1 MISEKV
7 NNNNTVLNKPNAWAV
22 LVILLV
28 AGITRALPHP
38 PNFAPIAAMALFGG
52 AYLTDRRL
60 AFLLPLVAM
69 MFSDLLLEGLHQLNV
84 REFSGIHNTM
94 FFVYGSMI
102 AISGIGMLLKNRV
115 KPASVVAGSLVASIL
130 FFVVTNFGVYASGLY
145 GTAPTGLIAT
155 YVLGIPFF
163 GPTALG
169 DLFFTGVLFGG
180 FELLKSRMPKY
191 TLAPVRV
198 RK

>member
-7 NNNNTVLNKPNAWAV
+7 NSNSVLNTPNAWAV
-22 LVILLV
+22 LVFLMV

-52 AYLTDRRL
+52 AYLTNRRL
-60 AFLLPLVAM
+60 ALLLPLVAM
-69 MFSDLLLEGLHQLNV
+69 MFSDLLLEGLHQLNL
-84 REFSGIHNTM
+84 REYSGLHNTM

-115 KPASVVAGSLVASIL
+115 RPVSVVAGSLAASIL
-130 FFVVTNFGVYASGLY
+130 FFVITNFGVYASGLY
-145 GTAPTGLIAT
+145 GTEPTGLLAT

-180 FELLKSRMPKY
+180 FELLKSRMPEY
-191 TLAPVRV
+191 SLVRV
-198 RK
+198 RARK

>member
-1 MISEKV
+1 MISEKA
-7 NNNNTVLNKPNAWAV
+7 NSNSVLNKPNAWAV
-22 LVILLV
+22 LVFLLV
-28 AGITRALPHP
+28 AGVTRALPHP

-52 AYLTDRRL
+52 AYLTNRRL
-60 AFLLPLVAM
+60 ALLLPLVAM
-69 MFSDLLLEGLHQLNV
+69 MFSDLLLEGLYQLNL
-84 REFSGIHNTM
+84 REYSGLHNTM

-115 KPASVVAGSLVASIL
+115 KPIPLVAASLSASVL
-130 FFVVTNFGVYASGLY
+130 FFLITNFGVYASGLY
-145 GTAPTGLIAT
+145 GTEVTGLLAT

-180 FELLKSRMPKY
+180 FELLKSRVPEY
-191 TLAPVRV
+191 SLVRV
-198 RK
+198 RARK

>member
-1 MISEKV
+1 MISEKM
-7 NNNNTVLNKPNAWAV
+7 NNNSVLNKPNAWAV
-22 LVILLV
+22 LVFLLV

-52 AYLTDRRL
+52 AYLTDRKL

-69 MFSDLLLEGLHQLNV
+69 MFSDLLLEGLYQLNLH
-84 REFSGIHNTM
+84 EYSGLHNTM

-115 KPASVVAGSLVASIL
+115 KPISLVAASFSASVL
-130 FFVVTNFGVYASGLY
+130 FFIVTNFGVYASGLY
-145 GTAPTGLIAT
+145 GTEPTSFITT
-155 YVLGIPFF
+155 YVMAIPFF

-180 FELLKSRMPKY
+180 FELLKSRMPEY
-191 TLAPVRV
+191 SLVRVRV